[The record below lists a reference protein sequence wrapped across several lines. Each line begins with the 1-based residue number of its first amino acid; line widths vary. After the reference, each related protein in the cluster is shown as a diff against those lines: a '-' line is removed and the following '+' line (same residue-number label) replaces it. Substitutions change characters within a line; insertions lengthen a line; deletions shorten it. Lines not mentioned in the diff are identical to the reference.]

1 MFTALLFP
9 QHRTRG
15 SKNKHP
21 PVLGHLKSTGDAVS
35 FWFQMT
41 TLGIMK
47 ASNYS
52 TLALCRRMA
61 RLDIFRNID
70 EWMGTKSKAVSGGG
84 GGGRWWG
91 GG

>member
-9 QHRTRG
+9 QYRARG

-21 PVLGHLKSTGDAVS
+21 PALGHLKSTGDVVS
-35 FWFQMT
+35 FRFQMT

-52 TLALCRRMA
+52 TLALCSQMA
-61 RLDIFRNID
+61 RLDIFGNID
-70 EWMGTKSKAVSGGG
+70 EWMGTKSKAVCGG
-84 GGGRWWG
+84 
-91 GG
+91 